1 MSGRFWSRGVLMLA
15 ALALTACAARPGP
28 SPTEPAADRGPGRIA
43 YLGYDGNVYV
53 SDADGGGRRPITAD
67 ARVGAGGYL
76 IYNTPIWSADNRQLA
91 FAAYEGQGN
100 QNPSLNRLF
109 VASADGAALRE
120 AYASPAFMIYYYWS
134 PDAGRVGLLSEAPR
148 QTLAFSLVP
157 ADGGPPQM
165 VDTGAPF
172 YWTWAPD
179 GRAALVHAN
188 GEAGRLALLEFGE
201 TIIESSLDV
210 VPTAFKAPAF
220 SPDGRQVL
228 VAGQTADGGAA
239 LLLVERDGRGVR
251 TLAETEDEV
260 AFAWSPDGRRVAYLD
275 AAQLAGPLV
284 VLDLAG
290 RADPVT
296 VREEVFAFFWSPDG
310 RSLAYLVQTQAAPGS
325 GQPELAWQL
334 RLLDAASGETRT
346 ALTFQPTDHF
356 LRLLPYFDQYH
367 QSLTIWSPD
376 SRRLVVPA
384 LECDDDQGEEAL
396 IAWPAGRRASHCQ
409 GAPGLWVV
417 PVEGGGEP
425 RRIADAVMGVW
436 SWR

>member
-1 MSGRFWSRGVLMLA
+1 MNGRFWSRIVLMLA
-15 ALALTACAARPGP
+15 ALALTACAARPGSP
-28 SPTEPAADRGPGRIA
+28 PTEPAPERGPGRIA
-43 YLGYDGNVYV
+43 YLGYDGNIYV
-53 SDADGGGRRPITAD
+53 IDADGGGRRQITAD
-67 ARVGAGGYL
+67 ARVDGSGYL
-76 IYNTPIWSADNRQLA
+76 IYNTPIWSADSQQLA
-91 FAAYEGQGN
+91 FAAFEGQGN
-100 QNPSLNRLF
+100 QNPTQNRLF
-109 VASADGAALRE
+109 VAAADGAALRE

-148 QTLAFSLVP
+148 QTLAFTLIP
-157 ADGGPPQM
+157 ADGGPPQV
-165 VDTGAPF
+165 VDTGSPF

-201 TIIESSLDV
+201 TITESNLDV

-228 VAGQTADGGAA
+228 VAGRMSDGGAA
-239 LLLVERDGRGVR
+239 LLLVELDGRSVR
-251 TLAETEDEV
+251 TLAETEADV
-260 AFAWSPDGRRVAYLD
+260 AFAWSPDGGRVAYLD

-310 RSLAYLVQTQAAPGS
+310 RWLAYLVLTQAEAGS
-325 GQPELAWQL
+325 GQPEPAWQL
-334 RLLDAASGETRT
+334 RLLDATSGETRP

-376 SRRLVVPA
+376 SRHLVIPA
-384 LECDDDQGEEAL
+384 MDCDDGQNEESL
-396 IAWPAGRRASHCQ
+396 IAWPAAQPATHCQ
-409 GAPGLWVV
+409 GTPGLFVV
-417 PVEGGGEP
+417 PADGGGEP
-425 RRIADAVMGVW
+425 RRIADAVVGVW